1 MTSTLTTPLYYVND
15 KPHIGSVYTTLAVD
29 TLARFK
35 RLNGEDVV
43 FITGCDEHGQK
54 IQRTAESAGIDP
66 QQHCDQISSTF
77 ASVWSEWQISNDR
90 FIRTTDPR
98 HQSIVEQF
106 FARVEAN
113 GDIVEG
119 RQQGWYCVACE
130 EFKEKREL
138 LDGNY
143 CPLHPN
149 RKTEWRDEENYF
161 FRFQLLQLYQAKI
174 RVDSYPNL
182 LYLDPHQRQSDQ
194 NR

>member
-54 IQRTAESAGIDP
+54 IQRTAESAGIEP

-77 ASVWSEWQISNDR
+77 ASVWSQWQISNDR

-106 FARVEAN
+106 FSRVEAN
-113 GDIVEG
+113 GNNKATGCAGEPPIVSLAQDAAQ
-119 RQQGWYCVACE
+119 RVALALFGLGKLVQYVC
-130 EFKEKREL
+130 
-138 LDGNY
+138 
-143 CPLHPN
+143 
-149 RKTEWRDEENYF
+149 
-161 FRFQLLQLYQAKI
+161 
-174 RVDSYPNL
+174 
-182 LYLDPHQRQSDQ
+182 
-194 NR
+194 